1 MNKHNIE
8 VIETTLLRGRVK
20 LLQPKIGFHASIDS
34 VFLAAA
40 VPIST
45 NHPRE
50 GGDPAHGKAAIYKGA
65 SRGQTP
71 AFAGGVKHKILDVG
85 CGVGSVGL
93 CVLARNRVISL
104 TGIDIQPEL
113 IDLAHQNAVLNSVEN
128 QCRFFQGNIQ
138 TEKSIEDNAFNAVV
152 MNPPYL
158 ESGTH
163 TSSPEK
169 IKATSHGEGVSG
181 ASLADWVKYAHRK
194 LKQGGHL
201 TMIHRADRMDD
212 VIVELEK
219 KRWFGSLVVYPLWSH
234 AGEDAK
240 RIIIQ
245 ARKERYAPLIL
256 KPGMVIHRE
265 DGQYTEAAQAVLSDA
280 SAIILR

>member
-1 MNKHNIE
+1 MNKHNIEDAEIIE
-8 VIETTLLRGRVK
+8 VIETTLLRGKVK
-20 LLQPKIGFHASIDS
+20 LLQPKVGFHASTDS

-40 VPIST
+40 VP
-45 NHPRE
+45 
-50 GGDPAHGKAAIYKGA
+50 
-65 SRGQTP
+65 
-71 AFAGGVKHKILDVG
+71 VKDRFKILDMG

-93 CVLARNRVISL
+93 CVLARNKTILL

-113 IDLAHQNAVLNSVEN
+113 IDLAHQNAALNGVAD
-128 QCRFFQGNIQ
+128 QTRFFHGDIQ
-138 TEKSIEDNAFNAVV
+138 SEKSIEDNMFNVVV

-158 ESGTH
+158 EDGTH

-201 TMIHRADRMDD
+201 TMIHRADRLDD

-219 KRWFGSLVVYPLWSH
+219 KRWFGSLVIYPLWSH

-240 RIIIQ
+240 RVIIQ
-245 ARKERYAPLIL
+245 ARKERYAPVVL
-256 KPGMVIHRE
+256 KAGMVIHQK
-265 DGQYTEAAQAVLSDA
+265 DGQYTAAAQAVLSDA
-280 SAIILR
+280 AAIALAFPAKAAV

>member
-1 MNKHNIE
+1 MNKHNIDI
-8 VIETTLLRGRVK
+8 IETTLLRGRVK
-20 LLQPKIGFHASIDS
+20 LLQPKVGFHASTDS
-34 VFLAAA
+34 VFLAAGVA
-40 VPIST
+40 LK
-45 NHPRE
+45 
-50 GGDPAHGKAAIYKGA
+50 DKYKL
-65 SRGQTP
+65 
-71 AFAGGVKHKILDVG
+71 LDIG

-93 CVLARNRVISL
+93 CMLARNKNISL

-113 IDLAHQNAVLNSVEN
+113 IDLAHQNAVLNGVED
-128 QCRFFQGNIQ
+128 QARFFQGNIL
-138 TEKSIEDNAFNAVV
+138 TEKHTEDNTFNAVV

-181 ASLADWVKYAHRK
+181 ASLADWIKYAHRK

-201 TMIHRADRMDD
+201 TLIHRADRLDD

-219 KRWFGSLVVYPLWSH
+219 KRWFGSLVIYPLWSH
-234 AGEDAK
+234 SGEDAK
-240 RIIIQ
+240 RVIIQ
-245 ARKERYAPLIL
+245 ARKERYAPLVL

-265 DGQYTEAAQAVLSDA
+265 DGKYTEEADAVLSEA
-280 SAIILR
+280 AALAL